1 MNREM
6 RRLLAKQMKPM
17 KDPIKEAQRVERA
30 SAMTKVLI
38 NQALGTVKE
47 AVRVKWTSEITKDAV
62 KEVFGIVKNVVPKP
76 DITKKSRKFCG
87 AVKGWILHKWK

>member
-1 MNREM
+1 MNRET

-38 NQALGTVKE
+38 NQALGTVK
-47 AVRVKWTSEITKDAV
+47 AADPNSKKTR
-62 KEVFGIVKNVVPKP
+62 
-76 DITKKSRKFCG
+76 KSRG
-87 AVKGWILHKWK
+87 ARMGGCLYRLR

>member
-30 SAMTKVLI
+30 SAMTKVII
-38 NQALGTVKE
+38 NEALSTAK
-47 AVRVKWTSEITKDAV
+47 AANPPPDTS
-62 KEVFGIVKNVVPKP
+62 
-76 DITKKSRKFCG
+76 KKSRKLVG
-87 AVKGWILHKWK
+87 AVMGWILHKWR

>member
-38 NQALGTVKE
+38 NEALGVVK
-47 AVRVKWTSEITKDAV
+47 AADPTPS
-62 KEVFGIVKNVVPKP
+62 NS
-76 DITKKSRKFCG
+76 KKSRKSRG
-87 AVKGWILHKWK
+87 ARMGGCLHKWK

>member
-38 NQALGTVKE
+38 NQALGTVK
-47 AVRVKWTSEITKDAV
+47 AADPNS
-62 KEVFGIVKNVVPKP
+62 
-76 DITKKSRKFCG
+76 KKSRKSRG
-87 AVKGWILHKWK
+87 GRMGRVLHK

>member
-38 NQALGTVKE
+38 NQALGTVK
-47 AVRVKWTSEITKDAV
+47 AS
-62 KEVFGIVKNVVPKP
+62 NPPP
-76 DITKKSRKFCG
+76 DISKKSRKKHL
-87 AVKGWILHKWK
+87 KGSRARMGGCLHKWK

>member
-38 NQALGTVKE
+38 NQALGNVK
-47 AVRVKWTSEITKDAV
+47 AANTPPDTS
-62 KEVFGIVKNVVPKP
+62 
-76 DITKKSRKFCG
+76 KKSRKTNKFFR
-87 AVKGWILHKWK
+87 AIMGWLLHK

>member
-38 NQALGTVKE
+38 NQALGTVK
-47 AVRVKWTSEITKDAV
+47 AANPSPDTS
-62 KEVFGIVKNVVPKP
+62 
-76 DITKKSRKFCG
+76 KKSRKTNKFFR
-87 AVKGWILHKWK
+87 AIMGWLLHK

>member
-38 NQALGTVKE
+38 NQALGTVK
-47 AVRVKWTSEITKDAV
+47 ASNPPPDTS
-62 KEVFGIVKNVVPKP
+62 
-76 DITKKSRKFCG
+76 KKSRKTNKFFR
-87 AVKGWILHKWK
+87 AVMGWLLHK